1 MGRYKQGR
9 LVKLSIYEV
18 SWTEAN
24 QAEMG
29 HGGFVRAVAG
39 GLLEAEGQGLL

>member
-1 MGRYKQGR
+1 MQQL

-18 SWTEAN
+18 SGTEAN

-29 HGGFVRAVAG
+29 HGGFVCAVAG
-39 GLLEAEGQGLL
+39 GQVEAIGQDLL